1 MNVEA
6 VCLIDNTLKPM
17 KMLIDPDGAGTW
29 AVRYLWIQHRD
40 DNDTFTKN
48 YFVQGSEQGMNIRKQ
63 TTHLQSTWKNHN
75 AIFDQS
81 AANGDLIW
89 RVKVFNP
96 VSNSIDYVEVWK
108 DIDTIVK
115 LFDKPVTL
123 DNGDTWIDQ
132 EKTDLGL
139 GIWNAGFCVR
149 HLKPYTTIS
158 KNIAIAEYNKFVAR
172 YKNKDNCIINTP
184 MKQAAL
190 NG

>member
-17 KMLIDPDGAGTW
+17 EMLINPDSGGDW
-29 AVRYLWIQHRD
+29 AIRYLWIQHRD
-40 DNDTFTKN
+40 DNETFTKN
-48 YFVQGSEQGMNIRKQ
+48 YFVQGSTQGMNIRKQ

-75 AIFDQS
+75 AVFDQS
-81 AANGDLIW
+81 AQNGDLIW

-96 VSNSIDYVEVWK
+96 ISNSIDYVEVWK
-108 DIDTIVK
+108 NIDIIVR
-115 LFDKPVTL
+115 LFDTVAVL
-123 DNGDTWIDQ
+123 DDGNEWSNQ
-132 EKTDLGL
+132 EKQDLGL

-149 HLKPYTTIS
+149 HLRPYTTIS
-158 KNIAIAEYNKFVAR
+158 KNIAIAEYKKFVAQ

-184 MKQAAL
+184 MKQEDL